1 MSSIGI
7 VPNLIER
14 FSLLLYQTTWFLIKV
29 PVNKPLTM
37 EKGIS
42 RIKNVFKN
50 NFILIKYGEIG
61 KTIDN
66 KIKVKKV

>member
-1 MSSIGI
+1 
-7 VPNLIER
+7 
-14 FSLLLYQTTWFLIKV
+14 
-29 PVNKPLTM
+29 M
-37 EKGIS
+37 EKGIN